1 MLMLAYLRLT
11 REIATL
17 VPHSD
22 PPVPGC
28 WPSLEWPS
36 PGKVYSVQFT
46 THCTGSVLTVA
57 IFMVLC
63 LQVVCSLEVKSSSS
77 SFSSCLLG
85 LESSSGLTLNTSSV
99 QMIYSF
105 PSYSYRQVLSSLLVQ
120 DLFLPLFSFFLFSSF
135 IVRLLSLL
143 AYKCTLYTWLDC
155 GSQKDEIC
163 YLQVPE
169 REEELEF
176 SVSVRQD
183 NLLSPEGKR

>member
-1 MLMLAYLRLT
+1 MESPETGRAASLFTLYLFLVLACFSLLPAGALACFFWCTIAKARDSSNWWILLWNLKESHCVMLMLAYLRLT

-22 PPVPGC
+22 PPVPWC

-77 SFSSCLLG
+77 SSSSCLLG
-85 LESSSGLTLNTSSV
+85 LELSSGLTLNTSSV

-105 PSYSYRQVLSSLLVQ
+105 PSYS
-120 DLFLPLFSFFLFSSF
+120 
-135 IVRLLSLL
+135 
-143 AYKCTLYTWLDC
+143 
-155 GSQKDEIC
+155 
-163 YLQVPE
+163 
-169 REEELEF
+169 
-176 SVSVRQD
+176 
-183 NLLSPEGKR
+183 

>member
-22 PPVPGC
+22 PPVPWC

-63 LQVVCSLEVKSSSS
+63 LQVVCSLDVKSSSS
-77 SFSSCLLG
+77 SSSSCLLG

-143 AYKCTLYTWLDC
+143 A
-155 GSQKDEIC
+155 
-163 YLQVPE
+163 
-169 REEELEF
+169 
-176 SVSVRQD
+176 
-183 NLLSPEGKR
+183 